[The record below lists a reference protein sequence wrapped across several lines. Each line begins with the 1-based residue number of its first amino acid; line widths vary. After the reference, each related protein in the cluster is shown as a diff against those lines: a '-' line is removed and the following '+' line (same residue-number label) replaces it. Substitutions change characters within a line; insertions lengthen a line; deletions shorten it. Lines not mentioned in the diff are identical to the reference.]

1 MTVLMGSFR
10 QALGVVISN
19 QSAVAFNCHRGLLL
33 IGLAG
38 GIPEWRIDACQCY
51 NSHMEYLKLGVH
63 IWVSVLIMG
72 TMWRLVS
79 YHLIA
84 SPNESLVHLGR
95 AMAQQY

>member
-1 MTVLMGSFR
+1 VPSRVLHWQQG
-10 QALGVVISN
+10 
-19 QSAVAFNCHRGLLL
+19 
-33 IGLAG
+33 AG
-38 GIPEWRIDACQCY
+38 GPVGRGRLSPPPAAVHKGEIVE
-51 NSHMEYLKLGVH
+51 HLKLGVH

-72 TMWRLVS
+72 TLWRIVS